1 MGKSKG
7 FILATMPIGKKAPD
21 VTVFPAGAVDA
32 FRDAREKA
40 ITDETIRTVY
50 QRWQNGRW
58 ARYSPGFKVM
68 TVIAIYH
75 VPKSIRERL
84 AEMGVEA

>member
-21 VTVFPAGAVDA
+21 VTVYPASAIDA

-50 QRWQNGRW
+50 QRW
-58 ARYSPGFKVM
+58 
-68 TVIAIYH
+68 
-75 VPKSIRERL
+75 
-84 AEMGVEA
+84 

>member
-7 FILATMPIGKKAPD
+7 FILATYAKGKGQPQ
-21 VTVFPAGAVDA
+21 VTVFKPEAVDA
-32 FRDAREKA
+32 FRNAREDA
-40 ITDETIRTVY
+40 IRDESIRTVY

-58 ARYSPGFKVM
+58 SKYSPDFRIM
-68 TVIAIYH
+68 TKIYPYQVPAGVIR
-75 VPKSIRERL
+75 KL

>member
-7 FILATMPIGKKAPD
+7 FILATMPIGKKTAD
-21 VTVFPAGAVDA
+21 VTVYPEVAVDT

-40 ITDETIRTVY
+40 IKDETIRTVY

-58 ARYSPGFKVM
+58 SKYSPNFRIMVKL
-68 TVIAIYH
+68 YSYQ
-75 VPKSIRERL
+75 VPAGEIRKL
-84 AEMGVEA
+84 AEMGVQA

>member
-21 VTVFPAGAVDA
+21 VTVYPAGAIDA

-58 ARYSPGFKVM
+58 SKYSPDFRIMVKLYPYQVPAG
-68 TVIAIYH
+68 VIR
-75 VPKSIRERL
+75 KL
-84 AEMGVEA
+84 AEMGVQA